1 MLSRLVEITDGL
13 RGKFDALD
21 RAREEAYV
29 LSRQVVRASSVAIK
43 HAHRQEMELAR
54 EQLAEAR
61 ALTHRMLD
69 ALADAPELRFGGF
82 VHDSEKEYCEAAMTL
97 AALNDEVLPTP
108 EELGVYAPA
117 WLNGLSEVVGELRRH
132 VLDLI
137 RRDRVS
143 EAEKHLGDMETIYHT
158 IMSFDYPNAISQ
170 GLRGRS
176 DAARGLIERTRGDL
190 TNALQASR
198 LEHRM
203 RELEGKLG
211 E

>member
-1 MLSRLVEITDGL
+1 MLSRLDEITDGL
-13 RGKFDALD
+13 RVQFDRLD

-29 LSRQVVRASSVAIK
+29 LSRQVVRVSSIAIK
-43 HAHRQEMELAR
+43 HVHRQEMPQAR

-61 ALTHRMLD
+61 RLTHQMLD

-82 VHDSEKEYCEAAMTL
+82 VHDSEKEYCEAAMVV

-117 WLNGLSEVVGELRRH
+117 WLNGLAEVVGELRRH

-137 RRDRVS
+137 RLDRVD
-143 EAEKHLGDMETIYHT
+143 EAERHLDIMSSIHQT

-203 RELEGKLG
+203 RELEAKL
-211 E
+211 